1 MIALDEDALICDFAE
16 VYRCDFRSLPLRRA
30 AVLAAGL
37 GEDTRIKRK
46 ISGSAVS
53 SACALLAMIVDRLS
67 LLIWLRTGGDRPQMI
82 AERMI
87 SGETPQEADICS
99 FASAEDF
106 EAERS
111 RILRGE

>member
-1 MIALDEDALICDFAE
+1 MIAEDEDALLCDFVE
-16 VYRCDFRSLPLRRA
+16 TYHVIEFRELPLRRA

-37 GEDTRIKRK
+37 REDSRIKRK
-46 ISGSAVS
+46 IGGAAVGTDT
-53 SACALLAMIVDRLS
+53 ALLAMIVDRLS
-67 LLIWLRTGGDRPQMI
+67 LLFWMRTGGDRPQMVTELLI
-82 AERMI
+82 PGAK
-87 SGETPQEADICS
+87 QEADICS